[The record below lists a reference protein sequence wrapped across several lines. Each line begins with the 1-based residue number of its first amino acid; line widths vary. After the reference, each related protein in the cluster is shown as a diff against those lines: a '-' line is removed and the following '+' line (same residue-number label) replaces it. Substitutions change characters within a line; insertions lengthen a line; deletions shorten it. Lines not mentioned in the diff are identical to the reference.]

1 MNKILSLCFVVLA
14 VVMAGG
20 CKDSKNE
27 GHKPMVYNPTKAS
40 PPDLS
45 VAITVNGKKR
55 TLELHRYSIREPD
68 MKVYLWDHRINGNA
82 PSSTINTPA
91 IRVYRG
97 VDTSDENTQVIA
109 ALTSKN
115 KLYVTAF
122 RGSQRVWTIEKA
134 DIISGLSAKKL
145 TATAQNLASVTPQSA
160 ILDNMQKAI
169 KTVDEHPSAPT
180 SGLDNLI
187 AKDKTQV
194 QLHKVKV
201 AVHVSYQAFVQEA
214 DSNLDDAMVLV
225 DYYIN
230 LVDYVLSRDALLR
243 FSVNDV
249 LIETWG
255 YLDDHYQTCKK
266 SASHDACKTW
276 GYQHENEPIRVAA
289 IKWWDE
295 QRKTRGWDLKHRMLW
310 LKGNWI
316 LGVNFGSIVRS
327 PGDIIGADG
336 VVLHETAHYLGT
348 GHSTS
353 AEGHGIQGGEAHVDD
368 INFNIYKNNRL
379 RRNLVGS
386 ADYPL
391 PPSAKIDHFSVKRDS
406 TTALDVMK
414 NDVDA
419 NGDKI
424 SIHNVDK
431 YSAQGA
437 ELSITNGKVTYKAPK
452 GFIGED
458 EFHYIITDGKKLF
471 DRDVVHVKVT
481 TPDLYARFDF
491 EDAPVDDL
499 WMVNAQTGLAGQV
512 AVVKESSKQEVSEVW
527 VNQGYA
533 NSKTLKLGAYE
544 SVKSNLLENDVQESY
559 KYKFHYGH
567 DFDFGEDDFT
577 LSLKVKPKVKLEHPI
592 DLVSKG
598 IWVDGFQLKLTNE
611 GTLEWF
617 MISRQLAAYAGGSDL
632 RKVSVTTKEALNLSQ
647 WNTVA
652 VRVDR
657 TTQKVSIW
665 VNGKQATLVNNYSRS
680 KEESDDMELADG
692 YAGVWGAGSRLSA
705 GTSQGLII
713 SKPWM
718 DAGKDATANIKS
730 EQKAGNILV
739 DNIEMRSFALSD
751 GDMVALANDSL
762 KYAYTPRPYNG
773 QSFPFKGN
781 HKFTW
786 KVSKS
791 SAYKVYTST
800 DNSTWLEVQSGAS
813 SAASGSHTVNLD
825 PASDVLYWRIDFDG
839 KTGKVWS
846 VRNSLKT
853 GIQNLSF
860 SYAEANSGAN
870 YPQCT
875 VTKNGDC
882 LFGWDDGNTT
892 DQFNHSWTQNPAD
905 ITNWEGHL
913 YLGGEDKKP
922 EVSVTAESGQS
933 WKAIRF
939 RAAVIGKGWTGA
951 QDVPKGTLKL
961 FANGTEVWKA
971 YSVGDNIIDGA
982 LAKSGNQWSSLPS
995 IGSSSVSVPR
1005 GTKVGRYGIHQ
1016 VDLPDD
1022 TTTLK
1027 WVYEVENLDSKG
1039 KNPGVALGGVQ
1050 LLR

>member
-1 MNKILSLCFVVLA
+1 MKKLLSLFFIVLA
-14 VVMAGG
+14 VVTTGG

-55 TLELHRYSIREPD
+55 TLELRRYSIREPD

-82 PSSTINTPA
+82 PSSTINTPD

-109 ALTSKN
+109 ALTTKN

-134 DIISGLSAKKL
+134 DIISGLSANKL
-145 TATAQNLASVTPQSA
+145 TATAQDLRSVTPQSV
-160 ILDNMQKAI
+160 ILDNVQKAI
-169 KTVDEHPSAPT
+169 KTIDESPSAPT

-187 AKDKTQV
+187 AKDKSKV

-201 AVHVSYQAFVQEA
+201 AVHVAYQAFVQEA

-243 FSVNDV
+243 FTVNDV

-255 YLDDHYQTCKK
+255 YLDDHYQTCLK
-266 SASHDACKTW
+266 SASHDACKNW
-276 GYQHENEPIRVAA
+276 GYQHENEPVRVAA
-289 IKWWDE
+289 IKWWDQ
-295 QRKTRGWDLKHRMLW
+295 QRKIRGWDLKHRMLW

-327 PGDIIGADG
+327 PGNMIGADG

-379 RRNLVGS
+379 RRSLVGP

-406 TTALDVMK
+406 TTSLDVLK
-414 NDVDA
+414 NDFDA
-419 NGDKI
+419 NGDSI
-424 SIHNVDK
+424 SLSKVDE
-431 YSAQGA
+431 YSAQGG
-437 ELSITNGKVTYKAPK
+437 ELTITSGKITYKAPK

-458 EFHYIITDGKKLF
+458 EFHYVITDGKKLF

-481 TPDLYARFDF
+481 SPDLYARFDF
-491 EDAPVDDL
+491 EETPVDDL
-499 WMVNAQTGLAGQV
+499 WIVNAQTGLPSQIA
-512 AVVKESSKQEVSEVW
+512 AVKQSTKQSISEVW

-533 NSKTLKLGAYE
+533 NSKTLKLGAFE
-544 SVKSNLLENDVQESY
+544 SVKSNLLENDVQESL

-567 DFDFGEDDFT
+567 DFDFAEDDFT
-577 LSLKVKPKVKLEHPI
+577 LSLKVKPNVKLEYPI

-598 IWVDGFQLKLTNE
+598 IWSDGFHLKLTKE

-617 MISRQLAAYAGGSDL
+617 MISRQLATYAGGNDL

-665 VNGKQATLVNNYSRS
+665 LNGKQATLVDHYN
-680 KEESDDMELADG
+680 SDAEVDDIKLTTG

-713 SKPWM
+713 AKPWM
-718 DAGKDATANIKS
+718 DAGKDATANLKS
-730 EQKAGNILV
+730 EQMAGNILV

-751 GDMVALANDSL
+751 GDMAELANDNL
-762 KYAYTPRPYNG
+762 KYAHTPRPYNG
-773 QSFPFKGN
+773 QSIPFKGI

-786 KVSKS
+786 KFSKS

-800 DNSTWLEVQSGAS
+800 DNSTWQEIQSGTG
-813 SAASGSHTVNLD
+813 SAGSGWQDVNLNS
-825 PASDVLYWRIDFDG
+825 ASDVLYWRIDVDG

-853 GIQNLSF
+853 GIQTVSF
-860 SYAEANSGAN
+860 SYAEVNAGAK

-875 VTKNGDC
+875 VSKNGDC
-882 LFGWDDGNTT
+882 LFGWGDGNQT
-892 DQFNHSWTQNPAD
+892 DPFAHTWTQTPS
-905 ITNWEGHL
+905 TYNWEGHL
-913 YLGGEDKKP
+913 YLGGDEKKS

-933 WKAIRF
+933 WKVIRF
-939 RAAVIGKGWTGA
+939 RTAVIGKGWTGA
-951 QDVPKGTLKL
+951 QEVPKGTLKL
-961 FANGTEVWKA
+961 FANGSEIWKA
-971 YSVGDNIIDGA
+971 YSVGDNIVDGA
-982 LAKSGNQWSSLPS
+982 LAKSGNNWSSLPS

-1005 GTKVGRYGIHQ
+1005 GTKVGRYGIHR

>member
-1 MNKILSLCFVVLA
+1 MKKILSLCFVVLA

-68 MKVYLWDHRINGNA
+68 MKVYLWDHRINGHA

-160 ILDNMQKAI
+160 ILDSMQKAI
-169 KTVDEHPSAPT
+169 KTIDESPSAPT

-266 SASHDACKTW
+266 SASHDACKAW

-353 AEGHGIQGGEAHVDD
+353 AEGEGIQGGAAHVDD
-368 INFNIYKNNRL
+368 INFTRYKNNRL
-379 RRNLVGS
+379 RRNLVGL

-406 TTALDVMK
+406 TTGLDVLK
-414 NDVDA
+414 NDFDA
-419 NGDKI
+419 NGDTI
-424 SIHNVDK
+424 SIHKVDK

-437 ELSITNGKVTYKAPK
+437 ELKIANGKVTYKAPK

-481 TPDLYARFDF
+481 SPDLYARFDF
-491 EDAPVDDL
+491 EQAPIDDL
-499 WMVNAQTGLAGQV
+499 WVVNAQTGLSEQLA
-512 AVVKESSKQEVSEVW
+512 AAKNSSKQSISEVW

-544 SVKSNLLENDVQESY
+544 SVKSNLLENDVQESL

-567 DFDFGEDDFT
+567 EFDFAEDDFT
-577 LSLKVKPKVKLEHPI
+577 LSLKVKPNVKLEHPI

-598 IWVDGFQLKLTNE
+598 IWSDGFHLKLTKE
-611 GTLEWF
+611 GAIEWF
-617 MISRQLAAYAGGSDL
+617 MISRQLATYAGGSDL

-665 VNGKQATLVNNYSRS
+665 LNGKQATLVDAYNN
-680 KEESDDMELADG
+680 KAEVDDIKLTDG
-692 YAGVWGAGSRLSA
+692 YAGVWGAGSRLDA

-713 SKPWM
+713 AKPWM
-718 DAGKDATANIKS
+718 DAGKDATANLES
-730 EQKAGNILV
+730 EQIAGNFLV

-751 GDMVALANDSL
+751 GEMKDLANDNL
-762 KYAYTPRPYNG
+762 KYAHTPRPYNG
-773 QSFPFKGN
+773 QSLPFNGN
-781 HKFTW
+781 QTFTW
-786 KVSKS
+786 KLSKS

-813 SAASGSHTVNLD
+813 SAVSGSHTVNLD
-825 PASDVLYWRIDFDG
+825 PASDVLYWRVDVDG
-839 KTGKVWS
+839 KKGSVWS
-846 VRNSLKT
+846 VRNALKA
-853 GIQNLSF
+853 GVQNVSF
-860 SYAEANSGAN
+860 SYAEENAGAK
-870 YPQCT
+870 YPACK
-875 VTKNGDC
+875 VSKSEPC
-882 LFGWDDGNTT
+882 LFGWGNSNRT
-892 DQFNHSWTQNPAD
+892 DQFKNTWTQNPAGA
-905 ITNWEGHL
+905 TNWEGHI
-913 YLGGEDKKP
+913 YLGGDEKKS
-922 EVSVTAESGQS
+922 EVSVTAQSGKD
-933 WKAIRF
+933 WKTVRF
-939 RAAVIGKGWTGA
+939 RTAVIGKGWTGA
-951 QDVPKGTLKL
+951 QDLPKGTLKL
-961 FANGTEVWKA
+961 LANGTEIWKA
-971 YSVGDNIIDGA
+971 YSIGDNISDGT
-982 LAKSGNQWSSLPS
+982 LSKSGNHWSSLPS
-995 IGSSSVSVPR
+995 IGTNRVSVPR
-1005 GTKVGRYGIHQ
+1005 KTKVGGYSVHR
-1016 VDLPDD
+1016 VDLPAD

-1027 WVYEVENLDSKG
+1027 WVYEVEKLDSKG